1 MINHNKKQKKMAIK
15 KKAYETMKI
24 LEIQNYLSR
33 DYHFFKWHLV
43 EVLEVQ
49 EREIASYGFK
59 KQFSDIVNFMR

>member
-1 MINHNKKQKKMAIK
+1 MLMLQHNRKEKKMAIK
-15 KKAYETMKI
+15 KTTYEAMQI

-59 KQFSDIVNFMR
+59 K